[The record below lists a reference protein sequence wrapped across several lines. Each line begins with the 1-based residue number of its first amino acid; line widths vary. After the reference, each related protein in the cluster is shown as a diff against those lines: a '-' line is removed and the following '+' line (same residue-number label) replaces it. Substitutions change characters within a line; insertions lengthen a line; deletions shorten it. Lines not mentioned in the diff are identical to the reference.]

1 MTAVHYID
9 DYTFHIPDIGLPPNL
24 NFNQFA
30 PHHSNSNNDPS
41 FYPQQRIAY
50 TYSQQESEPESIRPL
65 VIRRHEP
72 GSTDPPVAKEP
83 IPVIFLTPMLQPPLP
98 PILPEHIQPTTIQSN
113 PSQSTPESIPIQPTS
128 IQQPAW
134 KSIGKQQQIKSVL
147 VDPNDRP
154 IRPMK
159 DTSVYNNP
167 PSSFKPLPSVKRV
180 HSASSRQ
187 TGPFHLP
194 PKPARASSFNK
205 TDQTQSTFKTAPSPS
220 HDLPSRLQSAI
231 QPPRSPPQKQPS
243 RLESRSKPP
252 SRLQS
257 ASKLVAA
264 SPTLRRPDLHP
275 SSPSRNSMR
284 NVSARRPIRT
294 DIKTIFDNE
303 LPQHEDGRRPML
315 MHELDTNSYGYSE
328 THIRS
333 APKRIH
339 VYEDER
345 MITTYGMPNR
355 RVVGSQPII
364 YRTPT

>member
-9 DYTFHIPDIGLPPNL
+9 DYTFHIPNIGLPPNL

-30 PHHSNSNNDPS
+30 PHNSNFNNDPS

-50 TYSQQESEPESIRPL
+50 TYSQQESEPESIQPL

-83 IPVIFLTPMLQPPLP
+83 IPVIFLTSMLQPPLP
-98 PILPEHIQPTTIQSN
+98 PILPEHIQPANIQPN
-113 PSQSTPESIPIQPTS
+113 PCQSTHQSIPIQPTS
-128 IQQPAW
+128 IHRTAW
-134 KSIGKQQQIKSVL
+134 KSIGKQPQIESAP

-167 PSSFKPLPSVKRV
+167 PSSTKPLPSVKRV

-187 TGPFHLP
+187 TGPFQLP
-194 PKPARASSFNK
+194 SKPARASSFK
-205 TDQTQSTFKTAPSPS
+205 QTDQTQTTLKTASSPP
-220 HDLPSRLQSAI
+220 HNPPSRLQSASK
-231 QPPRSPPQKQPS
+231 PPQLPPQKQPS
-243 RLESRSKPP
+243 RLESRSKPL

-257 ASKLVAA
+257 ASKLVAT
-264 SPTLRRPDLHP
+264 SPTLQRPDLHP

-294 DIKTIFDNE
+294 DIKTIFDNQ
-303 LPQHEDGRRPML
+303 LTPQENERRPIL
-315 MHELDTNSYGYSE
+315 IHEPDTNSYGYSE

-333 APKRIH
+333 APKRIIVH
-339 VYEDER
+339 EDER
-345 MITTYGMPNR
+345 MISTYGMPNR

-364 YRTPT
+364 HRIPT